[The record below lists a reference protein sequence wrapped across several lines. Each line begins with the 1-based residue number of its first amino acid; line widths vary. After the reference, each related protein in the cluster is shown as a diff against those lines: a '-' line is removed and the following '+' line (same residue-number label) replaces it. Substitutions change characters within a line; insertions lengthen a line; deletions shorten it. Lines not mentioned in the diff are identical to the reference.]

1 MTSLRWL
8 KNILL
13 ATIVL
18 GAAMGCGG
26 GAGGGGVTVFAAAS
40 LSEAFGAVARAFEL
54 RNPGAAVKLNFA
66 GSQRL
71 RAQLEF
77 GAGAEVFASAD
88 LAQMDLAREAGL
100 VAGGVRVFAAAPM
113 AVIVNAESGIDGIGG
128 LAAPGVKLALAHES
142 VPAGQYARRLLE
154 RLSEEDDGLAADAGS
169 GPDGGLGA
177 DTESGADGGLA
188 ADAESGADAGLGAD
202 FAARALAN
210 VVSEETSVKFV
221 EQKVVL
227 GQADAGIVYR
237 PGAITAAADGR
248 ARALALPSAAEG
260 VRALYPIA
268 ALKDAA
274 NPEMALRFIDFVLS
288 DTAQEILAGYGFDAP

>member
-1 MTSLRWL
+1 MTNLRWL
-8 KNILL
+8 KNLILAAILL
-13 ATIVL
+13 GTAV
-18 GAAMGCGG
+18 GCGG

-40 LSEAFGAVARAFEL
+40 LSEAFGEVARAFEL

-88 LAQMDLAREAGL
+88 MAQMDLAREAGL
-100 VAGGVRVFAAAPM
+100 VDGGVRVFAAAPM

-154 RLSEEDDGLAADAGS
+154 RLS
-169 GPDGGLGA
+169 
-177 DTESGADGGLA
+177 GADGGLE
-188 ADAESGADAGLGAD
+188 ADAESGADGGLGAD

-237 PGAITAAADGR
+237 PGAITAAAGGR
-248 ARALALPSAAEG
+248 ARALPLPPAAAG

-274 NPEMALRFIDFVLS
+274 NPEMARRFIDFVLS
-288 DTAQEILAGYGFDAP
+288 DTAQAILAGYGFDAP

>member
-1 MTSLRWL
+1 
-8 KNILL
+8 
-13 ATIVL
+13 
-18 GAAMGCGG
+18 MGCGG
-26 GAGGGGVTVFAAAS
+26 TSGGGVTVFAAAS
-40 LSEAFGAVARAFEL
+40 LSEAFGEVARAFEL

-77 GAGAEVFASAD
+77 GAGADVFAAAD
-88 LAQMDLAREAGL
+88 MVQMDLAREAGL

-113 AVIVNAESGIDGIGG
+113 AVIVNADSGIDGIQG

-154 RLSEEDDGLAADAGS
+154 RLSGS
-169 GPDGGLGA
+169 DGGFG
-177 DTESGADGGLA
+177 S
-188 ADAESGADAGLGAD
+188 DAESGADGGLGAD
-202 FAARALAN
+202 FAARVLAN

-237 PGAITAAADGR
+237 PGAITATAGGR
-248 ARALALPSAAEG
+248 ARALALPPAADG
-260 VRALYPIA
+260 VQALYPIA

-274 NPEMALRFIDFVLS
+274 NSEMAERFIDFVLS

>member
-100 VAGGVRVFAAAPM
+100 VEGGVRVFAAAPM
-113 AVIVNAESGIDGIGG
+113 AVIVNADSGIDGIGG

-154 RLSEEDDGLAADAGS
+154 RLSGSDGGFGSDAES
-169 GPDGGLGA
+169 GLDGGL
-177 DTESGADGGLA
+177 D
-188 ADAESGADAGLGAD
+188 ADAESGADGGLGAD
-202 FAARALAN
+202 FAARALVN

-237 PGAITAAADGR
+237 PGAITAAAGGR
-248 ARALALPSAAEG
+248 ARALALPPSADG

-274 NPEMALRFIDFVLS
+274 NPEMAGRFIDFVLS
-288 DTAQEILAGYGFDAP
+288 DAAQAILAGYGFDAP

>member
-1 MTSLRWL
+1 
-8 KNILL
+8 
-13 ATIVL
+13 
-18 GAAMGCGG
+18 MGCGG

-88 LAQMDLAREAGL
+88 LAQMDLARAAGL
-100 VAGGVRVFAAAPM
+100 VAGGVRVFATAPM

-142 VPAGQYARRLLE
+142 VPAGQYARQLLARL
-154 RLSEEDDGLAADAGS
+154 S
-169 GPDGGLGA
+169 GPDAGLGA
-177 DTESGADGGLA
+177 DSESGAEAGSG
-188 ADAESGADAGLGAD
+188 ADAESGANGGLAAGAGLGAD

-237 PGAITAAADGR
+237 PGAITAAAGGR
-248 ARALALPSAAEG
+248 ARALALPPAADG

-274 NPEMALRFIDFVLS
+274 NPEMARRFIDFVLS
-288 DTAQEILAGYGFDAP
+288 DTAQAILAGYGFDAP